1 MKYIH
6 IILMAIFC
14 MVITGPAAG
23 SIRQETA
30 AAINVKDFG
39 ARGDGVTDDT
49 IAIKNAVL
57 SLKETGGTV
66 IFPPGVYV
74 VGVPTVASTGYLDNY
89 FIPLVSNLV
98 LEGNGAESVIKV
110 KDNFLNNVKDES
122 SNAHILAGKGL
133 RNVTIRKLTFDGNG
147 RNNLT
152 PSGHIRNA
160 LFITLDAENI
170 TIEDNVFLNCA
181 GHNMIVTNGKG
192 ALVRNNRLQNGGH
205 YVGTQIENR
214 HNADYSFM
222 YIASTDS
229 MVSGNLIEQQDPEIA
244 LRGWTGGIEVHGSNS
259 TVTDNTVRGC
269 NPAIYIANDTDI
281 ANVNILRNS
290 FEKCLRGVA
299 FWNTELTLKNVTI
312 ADNTISLYRPP
323 FRGGDLVYAIGQ
335 ENGSVSIYTGAS
347 ANGGYVENLIIKNN
361 RITSA
366 SSAQSPA
373 IQGIRLHSLKTSVI
387 ENNVI
392 DGLSDT
398 GIALIFFKQ
407 KTAYEII
414 AGDWSSDVCS
424 SDLVLAAK
432 AALYIQTHGSATKP
446 AKPYFIK
453 NVLIEKNEFGNTHK
467 EVLDSNGNVA
477 GNECKGHMLTGIV
490 LAGYNKQSKV
500 ESLVIRDNS
509 YTNLIWKTYGTADP
523 LAPEHTNPGLKSVPD
538 VIQSAVKPL
547 TDRQLFGNEIIVYPD
562 GSRYKCTRQGYLSS
576 KTGTMTGE
584 EGRYV
589 VACDNST
596 GLRVG
601 MYLVISGAG
610 RSGADLYT
618 FIRSIDNNRITLTDP
633 IVRQGGVT
641 AAAYRIMQPVLVA
654 LR

>member
-1 MKYIH
+1 MKPIH
-6 IILMAIFC
+6 IIWVAIFC
-14 MVITGPAAG
+14 IIISGPAAG
-23 SIRQETA
+23 SIRQATA
-30 AAINVKDFG
+30 VVINVKDYG

-49 IAIKNAVL
+49 VAIKNAVL

-74 VGVPTVASTGYLDNY
+74 VGVPTAASTGYLDNY

-98 LEGNGAESVIKV
+98 LEGSGSESVIKV
-110 KDNFLNNVKDES
+110 KDNFLNNIKDES

-152 PSGHIRNA
+152 PAGHIRNA

-181 GHNMIVTNGKG
+181 GHNMIVTSGRG

-205 YVGTQIENR
+205 YVGTKIENR

-229 MVSGNLIEQQDPEIA
+229 MVSGNLIEQQDPDIA

-259 TVTDNTVRGC
+259 TVTGNTVRGC
-269 NPAIYIANDTDI
+269 NPAIYIANDTDT

-290 FEKCLRGVA
+290 FEKCLRGIA
-299 FWNTELTLKNVTI
+299 FWNTDFTLKDVTI
-312 ADNTISLYRPP
+312 ADNTISLYRPS

-347 ANGGYVENLIIKNN
+347 ANGGYVENLVIKNN

-366 SSAQSPA
+366 SSTQSPA
-373 IQGIRLHSLKTSVI
+373 IQGIRLHSLKTSII
-387 ENNVI
+387 EYNVI

-398 GIALIFFKQ
+398 GIVLLGSPWGIDGLTIRHNKITNCGSAQ
-407 KTAYEII
+407 P
-414 AGDWSSDVCS
+414 
-424 SDLVLAAK
+424 VLAAK

-446 AKPYFIK
+446 AKPYFIQ

-467 EVLDSNGNVA
+467 EVRDSNGNVA
-477 GNECKGHMLTGIV
+477 GNECKGDMLTGIV

-509 YTNLIWKTYGTADP
+509 YTNLIWKAYGTADP
-523 LAPEHTNPGLKSVPD
+523 LAPENTNPGLKSVPD
-538 VIQSAVKPL
+538 VIQAAVKPL

-562 GSRYKCTRQGYLSS
+562 GSRYKCTRQGYFSS
-576 KTGTMTGE
+576 KTGTMTGD
-584 EGRYV
+584 EGKDFV
-589 VACDNST
+589 TCDNST

-601 MYLVISGAG
+601 MYLVITGAG

-633 IVRQGGVT
+633 IARKGGVT
-641 AAAYRIMQPVLVA
+641 AATYRIMQPVLVA
-654 LR
+654 LP